1 MKSIKAKVMV
11 ILSIISVVTFALLSI
26 FNYVQFRSESL
37 AMAKRNLLLQVKS
50 ESTHLFGVLD
60 KAGKVSNSL
69 GYTILHEGPQN
80 ISSVEKIVMGL
91 VESESNIIGGGFWME
106 PNQFDPTKRLYARYA
121 LKEQAGAKIV
131 PQYSGTYDY
140 LHDDWY
146 RTGFV
151 DKQYA
156 WTEPYDDPV
165 TKIQMITATS
175 PIRKDNKIIG
185 IITMDIGLA
194 DLKKSVEQLKVGT
207 TGYGFVV
214 SQTGAMVTS
223 VDAKA
228 QEKRIISDDKDFQQ
242 NELGQKIAKASEIAM
257 TEATIKGKP
266 SFVTYAPIGS
276 TGMVLVTVLPLQ
288 EVMDPINQNL
298 YKSAALFLGALFVF
312 LLLLYIFI
320 HRQVTLPLRH
330 LSNTIFEM
338 VKKRDLTTNFHS
350 KRKDEIGEVITAL
363 SQFTRELHGIF
374 LHVDQNAQQ
383 VQDYAVASARKAK
396 EAARASEQ
404 VTDAIGQV
412 AVGTNHQMQGSQE
425 SALAME
431 EMTMGI
437 VRVAEASQVMAESSI
452 TMEREAEVGTNAV
465 SNVVRQMD
473 TINLSVQQTS
483 GVIKRLHRRSEEIS
497 QIVSVITQISSQTN
511 LLALNAA
518 IEAARAGERGKGFAV
533 VADEIRKLAEQSN
546 KSAGMI
552 AQLITEVQSDTTI
565 TVDSME
571 LEMQEVN
578 EGIRV
583 ALESG
588 DAFGRIVDAARN
600 VNDQVQGVSAISE
613 QMSAGSEQVSASILE
628 LSKIAEK
635 SARSAS
641 HVAQSAQENLQTFKE
656 IEASAEEMSSMATRL
671 KGLIGQ
677 FTI

>member
-26 FNYVQFRSESL
+26 FNYVQFKSESL
-37 AMAKRNLLLQVKS
+37 ASAKRNLLLQVES

-60 KAGKVSNSL
+60 KAGKVSNTL

-80 ISSVEKIVMGL
+80 ISSVEKTVMGV
-91 VESESNIIGGGFWME
+91 VESESTILGGGFWME

-121 LKEQAGAKIV
+121 LKDQAGAKIV
-131 PQYSGTYDY
+131 PQYSGAYDY

-156 WTEPYDDPV
+156 WTEPYADPV
-165 TKIQMITATS
+165 TKIQMITASS

-194 DLKKSVEQLKVGT
+194 DLKKSVEKLKVGT

-223 VDAKA
+223 VDANA
-228 QEKRIISDDKDFQQ
+228 QEKRTISDDKDYQQ

-288 EVMDPINQNL
+288 ELMDPINQNL
-298 YKSAALFLGALFVF
+298 YKSTALFLGALCVF

-320 HRQVTLPLRH
+320 HRQVTLPLQH
-330 LSNTIFEM
+330 LSTAIFEM
-338 VKKRDLTTNFHS
+338 VKKRDLTTSFHS
-350 KRKDEIGEVITAL
+350 RRKDEIGEVVTAL

-374 LHVDQNAQQ
+374 QHVDQNAQQ
-383 VQDYAVASARKAK
+383 VQEYAAASARKAK

-404 VTDAIGQV
+404 VTDAIAQV
-412 AVGTNHQMQGSQE
+412 AVGTHHQMQGSRE

-431 EMTMGI
+431 EMALGI

-533 VADEIRKLAEQSN
+533 VADEIRKLAEQTN
-546 KSAGMI
+546 QSAGMI
-552 AQLITEVQSDTTI
+552 AKLITEVQSDTTI

-571 LEMQEVN
+571 QEMQEVH

-588 DAFGRIVDAARN
+588 DAFGRIVDAARS

-641 HVAQSAQENLQTFKE
+641 DVAQSAQEHLQTFKE
-656 IEASAEEMSSMATRL
+656 MEASAEEMSSMATRL

>member
-106 PNQFDPTKRLYARYA
+106 PNQFDPTKRLYARYV
-121 LKEQAGAKIV
+121 LKEQAGTKIV

-330 LSNTIFEM
+330 LSTTIFEM

-350 KRKDEIGEVITAL
+350 KRQDEIGEVITAL

-518 IEAARAGERGKGFAV
+518 IEAARAGDRGKGFAV